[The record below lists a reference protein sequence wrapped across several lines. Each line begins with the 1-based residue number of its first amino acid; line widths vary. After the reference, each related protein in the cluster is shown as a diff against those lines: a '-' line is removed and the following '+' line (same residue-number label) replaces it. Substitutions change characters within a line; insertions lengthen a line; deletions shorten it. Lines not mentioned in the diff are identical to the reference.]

1 MVFALGTF
9 ISVTDRSDQANNIDL
24 GVGMMLASVGNDG
37 SPLVRKVGILL
48 SRVLLT
54 KSFCL
59 THTHSNTRAVKLQ
72 KDVSSLVQQLE
83 SSFYNEVVTFQEVV
97 VALFSLLQQF

>member
-37 SPLVRKVGILL
+37 SPLVRKVSILL

-54 KSFCL
+54 
-59 THTHSNTRAVKLQ
+59 N
-72 KDVSSLVQQLE
+72 
-83 SSFYNEVVTFQEVV
+83 
-97 VALFSLLQQF
+97 LFV

>member
-48 SRVLLT
+48 SRVPLT
-54 KSFCL
+54 NLFGLIHTYSKPGLSNCRMMCL
-59 THTHSNTRAVKLQ
+59 P
-72 KDVSSLVQQLE
+72 
-83 SSFYNEVVTFQEVV
+83 
-97 VALFSLLQQF
+97 

>member
-48 SRVLLT
+48 RRVLLT
-54 KSFCL
+54 
-59 THTHSNTRAVKLQ
+59 N
-72 KDVSSLVQQLE
+72 
-83 SSFYNEVVTFQEVV
+83 
-97 VALFSLLQQF
+97 LFV

>member
-1 MVFALGTF
+1 MRASVVFALGTF

-54 KSFCL
+54 NF
-59 THTHSNTRAVKLQ
+59 
-72 KDVSSLVQQLE
+72 
-83 SSFYNEVVTFQEVV
+83 VV
-97 VALFSLLQQF
+97 